1 MAKPFRRPV
10 LNELIRNYVKQY
22 ILDHGLSAGDPL
34 PPETQLAH
42 DLGVGRSSVREAIKA
57 LQSLGIVEVRHGD
70 GLYVREYN
78 FDPILETLGF
88 GIRFD
93 TTTLSELAQI
103 RFLLEGATIEDA
115 VKRIGL
121 QDLDRLDNL
130 MEVWKQRARDG
141 EPHSALDEEFHS
153 ILYGV
158 LNNEALV
165 KLFKVFWLVFANLK
179 DPVIQDIKPADQEW
193 CDHQAILEAV
203 KARNAKLARQRLM
216 DHFDH
221 LRKRIERAIE
231 LSNVA
236 QSK

>member
-1 MAKPFRRPV
+1 MEKPFRRPV

-22 ILDHGLSAGDPL
+22 ILDHNLSAGDPL

-42 DLGVGRSSVREAIKA
+42 ELGVGRSSVREAIKA

-103 RFLLEGATIEDA
+103 RFLLEGAAIEDA

-130 MEVWKQRARDG
+130 MGVWKQRARDG
-141 EPHSALDEEFHS
+141 EPHSDLDEEFHS
-153 ILYGV
+153 ILYGA
-158 LNNEALV
+158 LNNETLV
-165 KLFKVFWLVFANLK
+165 KLLRVFWLVFANLK

-193 CDHQAILEAV
+193 YDHQAILEAV
-203 KARNAKLARQRLM
+203 KARDANLGRQRLM

-221 LRKRIERAIE
+221 LRKRIKRAIE

>member
-1 MAKPFRRPV
+1 MEKPFRRPV
-10 LNELIRNYVKQY
+10 LNELIRDYVKQY
-22 ILDHGLSAGDPL
+22 ILDHGLNPGDPL

-42 DLGVGRSSVREAIKA
+42 ELGVGRSSVREAIKA
-57 LQSLGIVEVRHGD
+57 LQSLGIVQVRHGD

-103 RFLLEGATIEDA
+103 RFLLEGAAIEDA

-130 MEVWKQRARDG
+130 MQVWKGRVAAG
-141 EPHSALDEEFHS
+141 EPHSDLDEEFHR

-158 LNNEALV
+158 LNNQTLV
-165 KLFKVFWLVFANLK
+165 KLFQVFWIVFANLK

-193 CDHQAILEAV
+193 HDHQAILEAV
-203 KARNAKLARQRLM
+203 KARDANLARQRLM

-221 LRKRIERAIE
+221 LRKRIERATE
-231 LSNVA
+231 LAGVA
-236 QSK
+236 QTK